1 MTMARRGFL
10 TVIGAGF
17 AAACSPLG
25 TLNGLNSL
33 APGDRGTRKVA
44 SGVAFGSDPRQRLD
58 IYGPARADGPSPVV
72 TFFYGGSWAS
82 GTRGG
87 YGFAAKAF
95 ASRGYTVVVPD
106 YRLVPEVHFPAF
118 VEDGAAAIAW
128 TQGNIA
134 RHGGDPARLALV
146 GHSAGAHIAML
157 LALDPRWLRAAGSDP
172 ARLRAAVGLSGPYDF
187 LPFSV
192 GATRNA
198 FGRASDPRLTQPI
211 NFARKDAPPI
221 LLATG
226 TEDRL
231 VLPRNSRK
239 LAAALRDAGATV
251 ELKEYDGLGHV
262 GAVLALSKPFRG
274 RAPVLA
280 DTLAFLKAHN
290 G

>member
-1 MTMARRGFL
+1 MTMARRSFL
-10 TVIGAGF
+10 TVVGAGL

-25 TLNGLNSL
+25 TLNGLNNLS
-33 APGDRGTRKVA
+33 PGDRGTRKVA

-58 IYGPARADGPSPVV
+58 IYGPAKADGPAPVV

-82 GTRGG
+82 GSRDG

-128 TQGNIA
+128 TEANIA
-134 RHGGDPARLALV
+134 GHGGDPARLSLV

-172 ARLRAAVGLSGPYDF
+172 GRLRAAVGIAGPYDF

-192 GATRNA
+192 GATKNA
-198 FGRASDPRLTQPI
+198 FGQAPDAKLTQPI

-226 TEDRL
+226 TEDTM

-239 LAAALRDAGATV
+239 LAKALQDAGATV

-280 DTLAFLKAHN
+280 DTLAFLERHRA
-290 G
+290 

>member
-1 MTMARRGFL
+1 MARRGFL
-10 TVIGAGF
+10 SVVGAGF

-25 TLNGLNSL
+25 TLNGLNNL
-33 APGDRGTRKVA
+33 APGDRGTRRIA
-44 SGVAFGSDPRQRLD
+44 GGVAFGSDPRQRLD

-82 GTRGG
+82 GSRDG

-95 ASRGYTVVVPD
+95 ASRGYTVVIPD

-128 TQGNIA
+128 TEANIA
-134 RHGGDPARLALV
+134 SHGGDPARVSLV

-172 ARLRAAVGLSGPYDF
+172 SQLRAAVGIAGPYDF
-187 LPFSV
+187 LPFGV
-192 GATRNA
+192 GATKNA
-198 FGRASDPRLTQPI
+198 FGRAPDVTLTQPI
-211 NFARKDAPPI
+211 NFARKNAPPI

-226 TEDRL
+226 TEDTV

-280 DTLAFLKAHN
+280 DTLAFLKRHSA
-290 G
+290 

>member
-1 MTMARRGFL
+1 MARRAFL
-10 TVIGAGF
+10 SLFGAGV

-25 TLNGLNSL
+25 ALNGLNNIS
-33 APGDRGTRKVA
+33 PGDRGARKLA
-44 SGVAFGSDPRQRLD
+44 SCITFGSDPRLRLD
-58 IYGPARADGPSPVV
+58 IYGPAKADGPSPVIV
-72 TFFYGGSWAS
+72 FFYGGSWAS
-82 GTRGG
+82 GTRLG

-95 ASRGYTVVVPD
+95 AARGYTVVIPD
-106 YRLVPEVHFPAF
+106 YRLVPDVHFPAF

-128 TQGNIA
+128 TEANIA
-134 RHGGDPARLALV
+134 RHGGDSARLSLI
-146 GHSAGAHIAML
+146 GHSAGAHIGML

-198 FGRASDPRLTQPI
+198 FGRAPDPQLTQPI
-211 NFARKDAPPI
+211 NFARGDAPPI

-226 TEDRL
+226 TEDTM

-239 LAAALRDAGATV
+239 LAKALQGAGATV
-251 ELKEYDGLGHV
+251 ELREYDGIGHV
-262 GAVLALSKPFRG
+262 GIVLALSKPFRG

-280 DTLAFLKAHN
+280 DALAFLRTHA
-290 G
+290 